1 MTAPPA
7 RTVRDAAFDVLRAH
21 GLTTIFANPGSTE
34 ISLLV
39 GLPDDIEFVLA
50 LHEGSVVGL
59 ATGWAIGSGR
69 PALVNVHTT
78 AGLGNAIG
86 ALATARVNRVP
97 LVVLV
102 GQQDRRHLAY
112 APFLAGELDGLG
124 GDYPVSVRQPVRPQD
139 VPGELARACH
149 EAVTGRGPAIVV
161 VPLDDWDHEVEAEVT
176 GELATPD
183 VVVRASAVSVDD
195 VAPLVDV
202 LATARSPAVIA
213 GSRGHDQASWDA
225 LVALA
230 EHLDCPVWQEPF
242 GSMAGFPQDH
252 PRFVGLAPMHRAA
265 LRATLAPHDVVLVV
279 GAPAIR
285 QYLYAPGPLVEP
297 GTTVLV
303 VTDDAAEVHRSAA
316 SIALLASPRHACERL
331 VASLPAR
338 KIAGV
343 PPRPVAGTDPIGL
356 PVDGVLR
363 PRDVFAALGTRLA
376 VDTILVEESPSSR
389 ELITELIPARL
400 PLGFVSAAM
409 GGLGFALPAA
419 AGLRKAHPDRPVVAI
434 VGDGSAIYGIQA
446 LWSAAHYGYG
456 VLYVIMANGRYAVMD
471 RLAEMSARG
480 KAPWPSF
487 GEVSIA
493 ALARGFGCPAERIE
507 TYDDLVMTLDRVI
520 PTLASRREPLVLD
533 VAVG

>member
-1 MTAPPA
+1 MTG
-7 RTVRDAAFDVLRAH
+7 RTVRDATFDVLRAH

-34 ISLLV
+34 ISFLV

-59 ATGWAIGSGR
+59 ATGWAIGTGR

-112 APFLAGELDGLG
+112 QPFLAGQLDGLA

-161 VPLDDWDHEVEAEVT
+161 VPLDDWDHATEPS
-176 GELATPD
+176 GELPGPER
-183 VVVRASAVSVDD
+183 VVRASALGDD
-195 VAPLVDV
+195 DIAPLVDV
-202 LATARSPAVIA
+202 LAAARNPAIIA
-213 GSRGHDQASWDA
+213 GSRVHDRASWDA
-225 LVALA
+225 LVALV

-265 LRATLAPHDVVLVV
+265 LRATLAPYDVVLVV

-285 QYLYAPGPLVEP
+285 QYLYEPGPLVEP
-297 GTTVLV
+297 GTTLLV
-303 VTDDAAEVHRSAA
+303 ITDDAAEVHRSVA
-316 SIALLASPRHACERL
+316 SVALLASPHAACERL
-331 VASLPAR
+331 VSLLPRRADRAARSGATRADEPAASAS
-338 KIAGV
+338 A
-343 PPRPVAGTDPIGL
+343 
-356 PVDGVLR
+356 VLH
-363 PRDVFAALGTRLA
+363 PRDVFAALGTRLPA
-376 VDTILVEESPSSR
+376 NTILVEESPSSR
-389 ELITELIPARL
+389 ELITELIPARQ
-400 PLGFVSAAM
+400 PLGYVSAAM

-480 KAPWPSF
+480 KPPWPSF

-507 TYDDLVMTLDRVI
+507 TYDELVDALDRVV
-520 PTLASRREPLVLD
+520 PTLASRHEPLVLD
-533 VAVG
+533 VAVGT